1 MKRRF
6 ESRGVLSAVL
16 TLGVAAAAL
25 VWFFISLS
33 GASRG
38 GTEAGRM
45 AAENAVK
52 RAVLTCYALEGAY
65 PESYDY
71 LSENYGISVNTD
83 RYIVHYEIFAS
94 NIMPDIAVI
103 DRGGTPDYDK

>member
-1 MKRRF
+1 M
-6 ESRGVLSAVL
+6 LPPVL

-25 VWFFISLS
+25 VWFYISLS

-65 PESYDY
+65 PENYDY
-71 LSENYGISVNTD
+71 LEENYGISVNTD
-83 RYIVHYEIFAS
+83 RYIIHYEIFAS
-94 NIMPDIAVI
+94 NIMPDISVLV
-103 DRGGTPDYDK
+103 RGGDT

>member
-6 ESRGVLSAVL
+6 VNRGVLPPVL

-25 VWFFISLS
+25 VWFYISLS

-65 PESYDY
+65 PENYDY
-71 LSENYGISVNTD
+71 LEENYGISVNTD
-83 RYIVHYEIFAS
+83 RYIIHYEIFAS
-94 NIMPDIAVI
+94 NIMPDISVLV
-103 DRGGTPDYDK
+103 RGGDT